1 MSAAPLSTEAVRRTH
16 QRLSRP
22 ILLNLTHTTLLSLCL
37 NPDRMA
43 WPVRV
48 ANLSWPPN
56 GSKRS
61 LGPPRFSDLLGL
73 TRPCEDA
80 SDMDEV
86 LCMARDGKM
95 DVQLDRVAGSGVADG
110 LVAALSGMGPG

>member
-1 MSAAPLSTEAVRRTH
+1 MSAAPLSTEAARRTH

-61 LGPPRFSDLLGL
+61 LGPLDFSDLLGL
-73 TRPCEDA
+73 TRPCE
-80 SDMDEV
+80 EC
-86 LCMARDGKM
+86 LRYG
-95 DVQLDRVAGSGVADG
+95 RG
-110 LVAALSGMGPG
+110 LVHGKRRQNGRPVGSCRREWCS